1 MAHFSFRAANAQGKV
16 VTGTLEMVSETSLRA
31 HLKSQGYVVLKIEE
45 KKQNSSGKSQLTI
58 KQEQLALF
66 TSQLAEL
73 LKASLPLDQSLEAL
87 EEQTSNGAMRALIAS
102 IKEKIRRGQSFS
114 EVLGD
119 YPAVFPP
126 LYRACIAA
134 GESIG
139 SIGDS
144 VFRIS
149 TLLSSRMKTQ
159 QKVLSLLLYPI
170 MLFCLLVAAV
180 LILSFF
186 VLPSI
191 EGLFEG
197 KELPAFTHLV
207 FSMSH
212 LLKDYWLVGLGFILF
227 AIMMLVYF
235 LRQPK
240 VKEEMSRKLLRWP
253 LIGHFLLLSGISR
266 FSTTLSLLIQGG
278 LPLVKALELGKE
290 SIMNPALKQELERVI
305 GGLMN
310 GEKLSSLFKR
320 SDLFPPL
327 VGRFAYLGEET
338 GKMGEL
344 FAHIGTLYEEESSR
358 TLERSVSILQP
369 VLLLIMGT
377 IIGTS
382 ILAILL
388 PLSSFGSMADL

>member
-1 MAHFSFRAANAQGKV
+1 MAHFYFRAANSNGKI
-16 VTGTLEMVSETSLRA
+16 VTGTLEMVSETSLRT
-31 HLKSQGYVVLKIEE
+31 HLKNQGYVVLKVEE
-45 KKQNSSGKSQLTI
+45 KKQISGGKSRLTI

-87 EEQTSNGAMRALIAS
+87 EEQTQNGEMRALIAS

-126 LYRACIAA
+126 LYRACVAA

-191 EGLFEG
+191 EGLFDG
-197 KELPAFTHLV
+197 KELPTFTHLV

-212 LLKDYWLVGLGFILF
+212 LLKDYWLIGLSLLAVSGMIL
-227 AIMMLVYF
+227 IYF

-253 LIGHFLLLSGISR
+253 LVGHFLLLSGLSR
-266 FSTTLSLLIQGG
+266 FATTLSLLIQGG

-290 SIMNPALKQELERVI
+290 SMMNPALKQELERVI
-305 GGLMN
+305 NGLMN
-310 GEKLSSLFKR
+310 GGKLSALFKH
-320 SDLFPPL
+320 SDIFPPL
-327 VGRFAYLGEET
+327 ISRFAYLGEET

-358 TLERSVSILQP
+358 TLERSVSVLQP
-369 VLLLIMGT
+369 VLLLIMGV

>member
-1 MAHFSFRAANAQGKV
+1 MI
-16 VTGTLEMVSETSLRA
+16 SETSLRA
-31 HLKSQGYVVLKIEE
+31 HLKGQGYLILKIEE
-45 KKQNSSGKSQLTI
+45 KKSPTGSQSKIAI
-58 KQEQLALF
+58 KNEHLALF

-87 EEQTSNGAMRALIAS
+87 EEQTQNTEMRALIAS

-114 EVLGD
+114 EVLNE
-119 YPAVFPP
+119 YPNVFPP
-126 LYRACIAA
+126 LYRACVEA

-144 VFRIS
+144 VFRMN
-149 TLLSSRMKTQ
+149 TLLSSKMKIQ
-159 QKVLSLLLYPI
+159 QKILSLLLYPL

-197 KELPAFTHLV
+197 KDLPTFTFLV
-207 FSMSH
+207 FSVSH
-212 LLKDYWLVGLGFILF
+212 ILQQYWLLGLFLIVSGGLTLTYIL
-227 AIMMLVYF
+227 
-235 LRQPK
+235 RKEK
-240 VKEEMSRKLLRWP
+240 VREDISRKLLKWP
-253 LIGHFLLLSGISR
+253 LVGHFLLLNSISR
-266 FSTTLSLLIQGG
+266 FATTLSLLLQGG
-278 LPLVKALELGKE
+278 LTLVKALELSRE
-290 SIMNPALKQELERVI
+290 SVSNPALKQDLQRITE
-305 GGLMN
+305 GLMN
-310 GEKLSSLFKR
+310 GEKLSYLFKR

-327 VGRFAYLGEET
+327 VGRFAFLGEET

-344 FAHIGTLYEEESSR
+344 FAHIGSLYEEESSR
-358 TLERSVSILQP
+358 TLERSVNLLQP
-369 VLLLIMGT
+369 ILLLIMGT

>member
-170 MLFCLLVAAV
+170 MLFCLY
-180 LILSFF
+180 I
-186 VLPSI
+186 
-191 EGLFEG
+191 
-197 KELPAFTHLV
+197 
-207 FSMSH
+207 
-212 LLKDYWLVGLGFILF
+212 
-227 AIMMLVYF
+227 
-235 LRQPK
+235 
-240 VKEEMSRKLLRWP
+240 
-253 LIGHFLLLSGISR
+253 
-266 FSTTLSLLIQGG
+266 
-278 LPLVKALELGKE
+278 
-290 SIMNPALKQELERVI
+290 
-305 GGLMN
+305 
-310 GEKLSSLFKR
+310 
-320 SDLFPPL
+320 
-327 VGRFAYLGEET
+327 
-338 GKMGEL
+338 
-344 FAHIGTLYEEESSR
+344 
-358 TLERSVSILQP
+358 
-369 VLLLIMGT
+369 
-377 IIGTS
+377 
-382 ILAILL
+382 
-388 PLSSFGSMADL
+388 

>member
-1 MAHFSFRAANAQGKV
+1 MPHFHFRAANANGKI
-16 VTGTLEMVSETSLRA
+16 VTGTLEMISEPSLRS
-31 HLKSQGYVVLKIEE
+31 HLKNQGYVVLKVEE
-45 KKQNSSGKSQLTI
+45 KKDFIGGAPKLSI
-58 KQEQLALF
+58 KNEHLVLF

-87 EEQTSNGAMRALIAS
+87 EEQTQNSELRALIAS

-114 EVLGD
+114 EVLNE
-119 YPAVFPP
+119 YPTVFPP
-126 LYRACIAA
+126 LYRACVEA

-144 VFRIS
+144 VFRMN
-149 TLLSSRMKTQ
+149 TLLSSKMKVQ
-159 QKVLSLLLYPI
+159 QKILSLLLYPI

-186 VLPSI
+186 VIPSI

-197 KELPAFTHLV
+197 KDLPTFTYLV
-207 FSMSH
+207 FSISH
-212 LLKDYWLVGLGFILF
+212 ILKEYWLLGLLLLAVGSMGVVF
-227 AIMMLVYF
+227 F
-235 LRQPK
+235 LRKPK
-240 VKEEMSRKLLRWP
+240 VREEISRQLLHWP
-253 LIGHFLLLSGISR
+253 LIGHFLLLSSVSR
-266 FSTTLSLLIQGG
+266 FATTLSLLLQGG
-278 LPLVKALELGKE
+278 LTLVKALELSKE
-290 SIMNPALKQELERVI
+290 SIANPAMKQELQQVI
-305 GGLMN
+305 DGLMN
-310 GEKLSSLFKR
+310 GERLSALFKR

-358 TLERSVSILQP
+358 TLERSVNVLQP
-369 VLLLIMGT
+369 ILLLIMGT